1 MNLAEGVSSTGSAT
15 HVEETIPSVV
25 ESQVR
30 LRDDMRHH
38 VNRYVDGKLPT
49 QREQRRSYRRV
60 PFFDVKLSLS
70 MFI

>member
-1 MNLAEGVSSTGSAT
+1 M
-15 HVEETIPSVV
+15 
-25 ESQVR
+25 R
-30 LRDDMRHH
+30 LRGDDIRHH

-70 MFI
+70 VFKKRKSVVSVPSDD